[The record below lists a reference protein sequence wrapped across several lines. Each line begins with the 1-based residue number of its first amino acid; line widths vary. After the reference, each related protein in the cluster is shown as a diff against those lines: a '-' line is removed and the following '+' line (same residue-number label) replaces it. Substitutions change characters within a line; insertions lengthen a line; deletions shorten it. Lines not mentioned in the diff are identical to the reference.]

1 MRIIAG
7 ECKGR
12 VLNTPKN
19 NQIRP
24 TTDKVKEAL
33 FSMITA
39 FLQDSIVIDL
49 FAGSG
54 NLGLEAI
61 SRGAKR
67 CYFGDYSKESLTLLK
82 RNIALCRA
90 ESKSVV
96 IAGDYMKVLTAIL
109 EKADIIFLDPPYQKN
124 LLLSCLHAISE
135 KELLNEEGIIV
146 AEHGKTECLPEHIGP
161 FSKIKEKKY
170 GTIIVSLYGFNK

>member
-49 FAGSG
+49 FA
-54 NLGLEAI
+54 A
-61 SRGAKR
+61 
-67 CYFGDYSKESLTLLK
+67 
-82 RNIALCRA
+82 
-90 ESKSVV
+90 
-96 IAGDYMKVLTAIL
+96 
-109 EKADIIFLDPPYQKN
+109 
-124 LLLSCLHAISE
+124 
-135 KELLNEEGIIV
+135 
-146 AEHGKTECLPEHIGP
+146 P
-161 FSKIKEKKY
+161 F
-170 GTIIVSLYGFNK
+170 